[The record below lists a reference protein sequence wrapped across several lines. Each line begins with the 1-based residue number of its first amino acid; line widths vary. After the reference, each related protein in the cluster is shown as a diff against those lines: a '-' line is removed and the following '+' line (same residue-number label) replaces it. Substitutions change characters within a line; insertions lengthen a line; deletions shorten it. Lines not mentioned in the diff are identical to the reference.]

1 MEKINVVVLA
11 SGNGSNLQAL
21 IDIQK
26 LNLLPIN
33 ISGVIADRQ
42 CLALNRAEIAGLENS
57 LYQHNSSYDSVMNDN
72 NLISLVEK
80 YNPGL
85 IICAGYMRILGKTFL
100 DRFNNI
106 SIVNIHPSLPLNQG
120 GIAGAN
126 SIGEALSQFM
136 DGKINETGVMVH
148 HVTEE
153 LDAGEVIDFITIPIL
168 NDDTL
173 ESLKSRVQMCE
184 KPLLICSLMKLLISS
199 NKNQSNEVKEIK
211 NNIISGKVRDRFD
224 IGYDLICFYLSD
236 RLSSFDRAI
245 CDVSGKG
252 RLLNLINRWWMRR
265 TGHIIPNHL
274 LYIDQ
279 NYMIC
284 KKCSVIPLEIVVRGY
299 ITGSTNTSL
308 WTHYNKGV
316 RNYCGIEFPDGLNK
330 NDRLSKPVITP
341 TTKGEIDEP
350 ISREEILN
358 RGIVT
363 EEEID
368 FIFSKALEL
377 FRYGTEVVDKK
388 GLILVDT
395 KYEFGR
401 TIDGEII
408 LIDEIHTCDSSR
420 FWLKESYKPGVEPK
434 KLDKDAAR
442 DYIKSVCNPYNDP
455 IPEIP
460 QVEKDKVFSCYKK
473 LYELLIDG
481 NYIEIIKETIDLR
494 KVSNLELQNNE
505 VVKNYY
511 QNQHKNVVVILSG
524 SPSDEWFIH
533 KLRTELRN
541 KNIVSLEHV
550 CSAHKKTKQLL
561 TILDGYNNSLRNVI
575 YITVAGRSNA
585 LSGVVACNVDGVV
598 IACPPLSDKDDLMV
612 NINSTL
618 QMPSNVPVMT
628 ILEPKNVAIACQRI
642 FHSK

>member
-106 SIVNIHPSLPLNQG
+106 SIVNIHPSLPLTEG
-120 GIAGAN
+120 GIAGA
-126 SIGEALSQFM
+126 SAIEEAYKRYQ
-136 DGKINETGVMVH
+136 DGLINETGVMVH
-148 HVTEE
+148 YVTED
-153 LDAGEVIDFITIPIL
+153 LDAGEVIDFVRVPVL
-168 NDDTL
+168 SDDTL
-173 ESLKSRVQMCE
+173 ETLRSRVQMCE

-199 NKNQSNEVKEIK
+199 NKNQSNEVREIK

-460 QVEKDKVFSCYKK
+460 QVEKDKVFNCYKK

-511 QNQHKNVVVILSG
+511 QNHHENVVVILSG

-585 LSGVVACNVDGVV
+585 LSGVVACNVNGVV

>member
-1 MEKINVVVLA
+1 MEKMNVVVLA

-33 ISGVIADRQ
+33 ISGVVTDRE
-42 CLALNRAEIAGLENS
+42 CMALNRAKIFGLQNS
-57 LYQHNSSYDSVMNDN
+57 LFQHNSSYDSVMNDN

-85 IICAGYMRILGKTFL
+85 IVCAGYMRILGKTFL
-100 DRFNNI
+100 NRFSNI
-106 SIVNIHPSLPLNQG
+106 SIVNIHPSLPLTEG
-120 GIAGAN
+120 GIAGA
-126 SIGEALSQFM
+126 SAIEEAYKRYQ
-136 DGKINETGVMVH
+136 DGLINKTGVMVH
-148 HVTEE
+148 YVTEE
-153 LDAGEVIDFITIPIL
+153 LDAGEVIDFVKVPIL

-173 ESLKSRVQMCE
+173 ETLKSRVQMCE
-184 KPLLICSLMKLLISS
+184 KPLLISSLMKLLVTS
-199 NKNQSNEVKEIK
+199 NKNQSNKVNKLK

-265 TGHIIPNHL
+265 TEHIIPNHL

-299 ITGSTNTSL
+299 ITGSTSTSL

-330 NDRLSKPVITP
+330 NDRLSEPVITP

-363 EEEID
+363 EEEIN

-401 TIDGEII
+401 TSDGHII
-408 LIDEIHTCDSSR
+408 LIDEVHTCDSSR
-420 FWLKESYKPGVEPK
+420 FWLKDSYKPGVEPK

-442 DYIKSVCNPYNDP
+442 DYIKSVCDPYNDP

-460 QVEKDKVFSCYKK
+460 QVEKDKVFSCYKR

-481 NYIEIIKETIDLR
+481 NYSEIVKETIDLR

-511 QNQHKNVVVILSG
+511 QNHHENIAVILSG

-561 TILDGYNNSLRNVI
+561 TILDGYNNSGRNVI

-585 LSGVVACNVDGVV
+585 LSGVVACNVNGVV

>member
-126 SIGEALSQFM
+126 AIGEALSQFM

-184 KPLLICSLMKLLISS
+184 KPLLICSLMKLLINS
-199 NKNQSNEVKEIK
+199 NKNQSNEVREIK

-511 QNQHKNVVVILSG
+511 QNHHENVVVILSG

>member
-1 MEKINVVVLA
+1 
-11 SGNGSNLQAL
+11 
-21 IDIQK
+21 
-26 LNLLPIN
+26 
-33 ISGVIADRQ
+33 
-42 CLALNRAEIAGLENS
+42 
-57 LYQHNSSYDSVMNDN
+57 
-72 NLISLVEK
+72 
-80 YNPGL
+80 
-85 IICAGYMRILGKTFL
+85 
-100 DRFNNI
+100 
-106 SIVNIHPSLPLNQG
+106 
-120 GIAGAN
+120 
-126 SIGEALSQFM
+126 
-136 DGKINETGVMVH
+136 
-148 HVTEE
+148 
-153 LDAGEVIDFITIPIL
+153 
-168 NDDTL
+168 
-173 ESLKSRVQMCE
+173 
-184 KPLLICSLMKLLISS
+184 
-199 NKNQSNEVKEIK
+199 
-211 NNIISGKVRDRFD
+211 
-224 IGYDLICFYLSD
+224 
-236 RLSSFDRAI
+236 
-245 CDVSGKG
+245 
-252 RLLNLINRWWMRR
+252 
-265 TGHIIPNHL
+265 
-274 LYIDQ
+274 
-279 NYMIC
+279 MIC

-299 ITGSTNTSL
+299 ITGSTSTSL

-442 DYIKSVCNPYNDP
+442 DYIKSVCDPYNDP

-460 QVEKDKVFSCYKK
+460 QVEKDKVFSCYKR

-511 QNQHKNVVVILSG
+511 QNHHENVAVILSG

-575 YITVAGRSNA
+575 YITVAGRSNS
-585 LSGVVACNVDGVV
+585 LSGVVACNVNGVV

>member
-33 ISGVIADRQ
+33 ISGVIANRQ

-126 SIGEALSQFM
+126 SIEEAFSQFM

-299 ITGSTNTSL
+299 ITGSTSTSL

-442 DYIKSVCNPYNDP
+442 DYIKSVCDPYNDP

-460 QVEKDKVFSCYKK
+460 QVEKDKVFSCYKR

-511 QNQHKNVVVILSG
+511 QNHHENVAVILSG

-585 LSGVVACNVDGVV
+585 LSGVVACNVNGVV